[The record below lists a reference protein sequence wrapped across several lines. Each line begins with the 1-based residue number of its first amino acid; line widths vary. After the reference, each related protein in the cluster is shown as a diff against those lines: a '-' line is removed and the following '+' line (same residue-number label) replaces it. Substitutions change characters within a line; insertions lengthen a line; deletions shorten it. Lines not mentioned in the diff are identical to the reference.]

1 MQHSDLSEIAG
12 VVVFARIITRIIDL
26 AIVIAT
32 IQLLNGGNN
41 NRQID
46 NGSDYPCKDDH
57 TRFLRKIAMLHP
69 DLLAHHQTDSL
80 VSWLSPSTH
89 NACCQTLGQPQRMP
103 SSSLY
108 PSSLFPWPSPQSN
121 V

>member
-1 MQHSDLSEIAG
+1 MEHKQIANDRK
-12 VVVFARIITRIIDL
+12 VCHR
-26 AIVIAT
+26 
-32 IQLLNGGNN
+32 QQLNGGNN

-89 NACCQTLGQPQRMP
+89 NAYCQAVDHAQSMP
-103 SSSLY
+103 WSFVYLAA
-108 PSSLFPWPSPQSN
+108 LFVLPALQDN
-121 V
+121 ALTC